1 MNRRVAVNLTVF
13 ALLGAVLAYWAVGNV
28 LQIDLVDRPYT
39 ITADFESSPGL
50 QPGFDVGYLGTPIGR
65 VRAVT
70 LDDGGVSVTLAID
83 KGRHVP
89 EGSSLAVRRKSAIG
103 EPYVDVVPPDDAST
117 DGPFLEAGAHIPRE
131 RTSTPLAYAE
141 LFDALDDLVS
151 AVPRQDLDTLLHE
164 LAVGLDGRS
173 EDLRRL
179 ITGSSDALAT
189 FADHSELIEEFTAN
203 MADLVGTLSD
213 HREALGRGLDNAAEV
228 TGGLA
233 EANADLER
241 VLVEGDSLAN
251 RTADLLAASKPAVS
265 CVLGDLGEL
274 AVRLGRPDLLG
285 AIQELLATGPAAAQV
300 FTDSGQGGVVA
311 NEDDG
316 PYIRAIPPLN
326 VGGDDPVPVYDE
338 VQQLPEVPAVAACPD
353 LDPVPAPAPEGSPT
367 EAATGVGGVTG
378 DSPAVDPGAPEA
390 AAREPAS
397 SQQADDRSRFNPFVL
412 VLALL
417 TMALLAAVRPWR
429 WLPWRDRPTPGG

>member
-39 ITADFESSPGL
+39 LTADFESSPGL

-65 VRAVT
+65 VRAVD
-70 LDDGGVSVTLAID
+70 LEDGGVSVTLAID
-83 KGRHVP
+83 KGHHVP

-103 EPYVDVVPPDDAST
+103 EPYVDVVPPAGAGV
-117 DGPFLEAGAHIPRE
+117 DGPFLEPGAHIPRE

-189 FADHSELIEEFTAN
+189 FADHSELIEQFTAN

-213 HREALGRGLDNAAEV
+213 HREALGRGLDNAEVV
-228 TGGLA
+228 TGSLA
-233 EANADLER
+233 EANADLQR
-241 VLVEGDSLAN
+241 VLAEGDSLSN
-251 RTADLLAASKPAVS
+251 RTADLLAAAKPEVS
-265 CVLGDLGEL
+265 CVLGDLGAL

-285 AIQELLATGPAAAQV
+285 AIEQLLATGPAAAQV

-326 VGGDDPVPVYDE
+326 VGGEDPVPVYDE
-338 VQQLPEVPAVAACPD
+338 VRQLPDVPAVAACPD
-353 LDPVPAPAPEGSPT
+353 VDAVGAPAGSAT
-367 EAATGVGGVTG
+367 ATATGADGTTAG
-378 DSPAVDPGAPEA
+378 SPAVDPGAPREEA
-390 AAREPAS
+390 ANPAS
-397 SQQADDRSRFNPFVL
+397 SQQTDDRDRFNPFVL

-417 TMALLAAVRPWR
+417 ALAAVAAVRPWR
-429 WLPWRDRPTPGG
+429 WLPGRR

>member
-13 ALLGAVLAYWAVGNV
+13 GLLGAFLAWWAVGNV
-28 LQIDLVDRPYT
+28 LQIDVIDRPYT

-65 VRAVT
+65 VRHVT
-70 LDDGGVSVTLAID
+70 LEDGGVSVTLAID
-83 KGRHVP
+83 KGRHIP

-103 EPYVDVVPPDDAST
+103 EPYVDVVPPDDATT
-117 DGPFLEAGAHIPRE
+117 DGPFLEPGAHIPRE

-173 EDLRRL
+173 EDLRRM

-213 HREALGRGLDNAAEV
+213 HREALGQGLDNAEVV
-228 TGGLA
+228 TGSLA
-233 EANADLER
+233 EANADLQR
-241 VLVEGDSLAN
+241 VLVEGDSLSN

-326 VGGDDPVPVYDE
+326 VGGEEPVPVYDHVHE
-338 VQQLPEVPAVAACPD
+338 LPDVPAVAACPD
-353 LDPVPAPAPEGSPT
+353 LAPVAAPDASGTVAASGS
-367 EAATGVGGVTG
+367 GGVTG
-378 DSPAVDPGAPEA
+378 DSPAVDPGAPQDATSEQ
-390 AAREPAS
+390 AS
-397 SQQADDRSRFNPFVL
+397 SQQANDRNRFNPFVL

-417 TMALLAAVRPWR
+417 ALAALAAVRPWR
-429 WLPWRDRPTPGG
+429 WLPRRGG